1 MRKAAV
7 LWTGGKDSC
16 LAMHRAYD
24 KDMAI
29 ACLATFVP
37 EDRREFEAHPT
48 AETRRQAKAMNLDLH
63 FIPVREPY
71 RDSYI
76 RGLTWLKGLGVTMVI
91 TGDINYVGGHP
102 NWIEECCKG
111 LDLDVIRPLW
121 QESRLMLMEELLT
134 RGIEARITWINHP
147 SIPPSWKGRV
157 IDSECLTELKQL
169 SMKAGIDLCGENGEY
184 HTMVTCAPLFGERT
198 ETSPPAVNTGLFKTG

>member
-24 KDMAI
+24 KGIAI

-48 AETRRQAKAMNLDLH
+48 TETRRQANAMNLDLH

-76 RGLTWLKGLGVTMVI
+76 KGLTWLKGLGITAVI
-91 TGDINYVGGHP
+91 TGDINYVEGHP
-102 NWIEECCKG
+102 NWIEECCNG
-111 LDLDVIRPLW
+111 LDLEVIRPLW
-121 QESRLMLMEELLT
+121 QESRLMLLEELIT

-147 SIPPSWKGRV
+147 SIPLSWKGRI
-157 IDSECLTELKQL
+157 IDIKCLTDLKHL
-169 SMKAGIDLCGENGEY
+169 SIKAGIDLCGENGEY
-184 HTMVTCAPLFGERT
+184 HTMVNCAPLFAERT
-198 ETSPPAVNTGLFKTG
+198 

>member
-24 KDMAI
+24 KGIAI

-48 AETRRQAKAMNLDLH
+48 MVTRRQANAMNLDLH
-63 FIPVREPY
+63 FIPVSEPY

-76 RGLTWLKGLGVTMVI
+76 KGLTWLKGLEITAVI
-91 TGDINYVGGHP
+91 TGDSNYGEGHP
-102 NWIEECCKG
+102 NWIEECCNG
-111 LDLDVIRPLW
+111 LDLVVMRPLW
-121 QESRLMLMEELLT
+121 QESRLMLLEELIS

-147 SIPPSWKGRV
+147 SIPLSWKGRI
-157 IDSECLTELKQL
+157 IDVECLTDLKHL
-169 SMKAGIDLCGENGEY
+169 SIMAGIDLCGENGEY
-184 HTMVTCAPLFGERT
+184 HTMVNCAPLFAERT
-198 ETSPPAVNTGLFKTG
+198 